1 MKTVKILVAL
11 AAGLCFSV
19 LSLAQNVQ
27 TFSNIKYRINNYGQF
42 SESSTGTPTRV
53 IFDAANNNIRL
64 ETESSD
70 IQAFVDY
77 GSVFTIMQRR
87 GTDRNR
93 TFFTNEGITFQVEPQ
108 ARRIL
113 IYKQGTNIRM
123 NALWLDEIEFE

>member
-1 MKTVKILVAL
+1 MKSLVAL
-11 AAGLCFSV
+11 VAGLCLTAITF
-19 LSLAQNVQ
+19 AQDVQ
-27 TFSNIKYRINNYGQF
+27 TFSNIKYRFNNYGQF
-42 SESSTGTPTRV
+42 TESSTGTPTR
-53 IFDAANNNIRL
+53 ITFDGPNNSIRL
-64 ETESSD
+64 ETESTD

-93 TFFTNEGITFQVEPQ
+93 TFFTNEGITFQVEPL

-123 NALWLDEIEFE
+123 SALWLDEIEFE